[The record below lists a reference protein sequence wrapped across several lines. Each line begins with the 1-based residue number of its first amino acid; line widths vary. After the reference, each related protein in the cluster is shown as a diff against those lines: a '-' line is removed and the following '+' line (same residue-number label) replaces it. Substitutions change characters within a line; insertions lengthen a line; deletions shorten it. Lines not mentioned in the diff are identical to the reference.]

1 MYHRHQQTWMDVKK
15 TYHDYPEFWVAAV
28 GTLGF
33 SFVVSYIVSFVTLDE
48 DHESREFPNVT
59 TTKICMEDHDE
70 DIF

>member
-1 MYHRHQQTWMDVKK
+1 MLQHRCQQTWMDVKK

-33 SFVVSYIVSFVTLDE
+33 SFVVSYIVAFITIE
-48 DHESREFPNVT
+48 DYESPNVT
-59 TTKICMEDHDE
+59 TQICMENHDE

>member
-33 SFVVSYIVSFVTLDE
+33 SFVVSYIVAFVTLE
-48 DHESREFPNVT
+48 VPECPNVN
-59 TTKICMEDHDE
+59 MHGRS
-70 DIF
+70 